1 MMKVVKWLLLA
12 LLTVVIVVGAYLAF
26 FFDLNSFKGP
36 IADKVKQVT
45 GRDLVIG
52 GDIGWSLY
60 PTLGLDLAQIQLGN
74 LPGEDLPPLLRVE
87 QASVGV
93 ALLPLLSR
101 ELQVEE
107 LAVSGVN
114 LELVTLADGR
124 SSLTGLGGDKPS
136 SAPADAPRQP
146 QTAPTGPKHWVL
158 GHLSVN
164 NLTIHNDNR
173 AAGADQ
179 TLAIKQLELA
189 RIEPER
195 AAPLRLEIE
204 VGDGALAVATQ
215 AEAML
220 TVSADFSRFQIDDW
234 RQKLTAKGDAVGEQ
248 PLKLGLAWDAD
259 LDLARQH
266 FKVANLEFT
275 LADFVMTGEAQADL
289 AGVRPSF
296 VLKAKG
302 NALNLDPW
310 LPPADASE
318 DAKPETTPAPE
329 AGPSEEP
336 DLSAMKLLDLDAD
349 LHLGA
354 LQARG
359 VLAEDLALKLTLKDG
374 VLTLN
379 NASGK
384 AFGGQMTASASLDGT
399 VTPARYRFDNRIDH
413 LSIRPMLAALADVD
427 LLAGSG
433 AFQLKGQGQ
442 GLTGK
447 AMNQLTASGTLSL
460 QDGAVYGVN
469 VAQMIR
475 EAQAK
480 LKGDLSAQAVEQK
493 TDFSTFST
501 DLKIENGTLATPNL
515 SIASPLLR
523 ISGGGKVAIEPQT
536 VDYAL
541 TVALVGS
548 LEGQGGKGVDELKD
562 IPIPLTVQG
571 PVTDLQFGLDSD
583 ALLKGKLDQ
592 EKDKLEEKL
601 KDKLMEKLGNFG

>member
-1 MMKVVKWLLLA
+1 MMKVIKGLLLA
-12 LLTVVIVVGAYLAF
+12 LLAVVVVVGGYLAF

-45 GRDLVIG
+45 GRDLVID

-60 PTLGLDLAQIQLGN
+60 PTLGLDLAKIQLGN
-74 LPGEDLPPLLRVE
+74 LPGENLPPLLSVD

-107 LAVSGVN
+107 LAVSGVR
-114 LELVTLADGR
+114 LELVTLPDGR
-124 SSLTGLGGDKPS
+124 SSLTGLGGDKPAETQPDEGS
-136 SAPADAPRQP
+136 KP
-146 QTAPTGPKHWVL
+146 QTAPSGPKHWVL
-158 GHLSVN
+158 GHLAVN
-164 NLTIHNDNR
+164 DLTIHNDNR

-179 TLAIKQLELA
+179 TVAIKQLELA

-204 VGDGALAVATQ
+204 VGDGDLAVATQ

-234 RQKLTAKGDAVGEQ
+234 RQQLTAQGSAVGKQ

-266 FKVANLEFT
+266 FKVANLELK

-302 NALNLDPW
+302 NHLNLDPW
-310 LPPADASE
+310 LPPAESADES
-318 DAKPETTPAPE
+318 KPDTAPTPKD
-329 AGPSEEP
+329 GPQEEP
-336 DLSAMKLLDLDAD
+336 DLSAMKLMDLDAD

-359 VLAEDLALKLTLKDG
+359 VLAENLALKVRLKEG
-374 VLTLN
+374 VLTLEK
-379 NASGK
+379 ASGK
-384 AFGGQMTASASLDGT
+384 AFGGQLTANASLDGT
-399 VTPARYRFDNRIDH
+399 VTPARYRFDNRIEH
-413 LSIRPMLAALADVD
+413 LAIQPMLQALADVD
-427 LLAGSG
+427 LLAGTG
-433 AFQLKGQGQ
+433 AFHLKGQGE

-447 AMNQLTASGTLSL
+447 AMNQLTASGGLSL

-475 EAQAK
+475 EAEAK
-480 LKGDLSAQAVEQK
+480 LKGDLQTQVVEQK

-501 DLKIENGTLATPNL
+501 ELKIKDGTLATPNL
-515 SIASPLLR
+515 EIASPLLR
-523 ISGGGKVAIEPQT
+523 ISGDGKVAIEPQT
-536 VDYAL
+536 LDYAL
-541 TVALVGS
+541 TVSLVGS

-562 IPIPLTVQG
+562 IPIPLTVSG
-571 PVTDLQFGLDSD
+571 PVTDLQFGLDTD

-592 EKDKLEEKL
+592 EKEKLEEKL
-601 KDKLMEKLGNFG
+601 KDKLMEKLGNF